1 MYEGWREKTEFVAA
15 IAVASY
21 VDARDVS
28 VKQNVTIIADRSSS
42 TEWKLNGVITKSNVA
57 VTSNRQVFPAL
68 NLSCWLCNLDF
79 KPDVAVYSVTGEV
92 SMTYLIMHSQRHWQR
107 SSFPLLI
114 IENRSGKQL
123 PCTARQ
129 CTIKCIEL
137 FCLRRSYGDNSSSV
151 VGFVL
156 PDLHQ
161 AHKNLHTTI

>member
-79 KPDVAVYSVTGEV
+79 KPDVAVYSVTGE
-92 SMTYLIMHSQRHWQR
+92 LCKHDI
-107 SSFPLLI
+107 
-114 IENRSGKQL
+114 
-123 PCTARQ
+123 
-129 CTIKCIEL
+129 
-137 FCLRRSYGDNSSSV
+137 
-151 VGFVL
+151 
-156 PDLHQ
+156 PDH
-161 AHKNLHTTI
+161 A